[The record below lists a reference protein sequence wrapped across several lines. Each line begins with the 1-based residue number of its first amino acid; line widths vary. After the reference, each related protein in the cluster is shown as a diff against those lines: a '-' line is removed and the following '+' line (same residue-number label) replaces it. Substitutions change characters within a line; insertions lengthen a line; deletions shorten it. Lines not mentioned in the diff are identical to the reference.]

1 MLVFHLVYSQMCT
14 LPHASTVMK
23 RPLNFYFAY
32 KKVELLLLLLLLL
45 GFFLFSFFPVLIFY
59 TKPGELSRKFVII
72 FLKVVSSAIVIRCRP

>member
-1 MLVFHLVYSQMCT
+1 
-14 LPHASTVMK
+14 MK

-45 GFFLFSFFPVLIFY
+45 GFFLFSFFLGLIFY

-72 FLKVVSSAIVIRCRP
+72 FLIVVSSVIVIRCRP